1 MHHLVNFKNFADAK
15 INLLNPVT
23 LLIGRNGSGKS
34 NVIEGVELLAYL
46 AQGRS
51 VHQISDVGRGSG
63 STFEIRGGLL
73 SCSRRE
79 HEGYDPDDA
88 LFHPQSFTLAFDA
101 LVASVH
107 TRYSITVAVSGKPH
121 ILGETLKWG
130 TRVLFETVSD
140 PKAENPD
147 ILPVRFD
154 NFSRGGKKP
163 VRSMAADQSVLSRYE
178 SLPTSENDSAN
189 QAMTV
194 VRGVR
199 SHLQHAY
206 VFDPNPK
213 LMRNYEN
220 VGQTQLFRDGSNL
233 ASVLFELERM
243 ASVSEKEPK
252 GKLLGMAAF
261 FGKSSRET
269 LTRIRDRI
277 RQLPEDAFTELT
289 FEQTRLGEVGL
300 GFRYSD
306 TSVLSARQMSDGTLR
321 ALAILTALETVP
333 EGSRLVVE
341 EFDNGIHP
349 ARVKT
354 LVDAVWETAKRRHLN
369 VLATTHNPATL
380 DQLDSIQIQGV
391 VLCFHDSTQDAS
403 SLLPVSEL
411 PAAESML
418 EQGRLGEL
426 MTQQVL
432 ERHVQ
437 PGFAQKRAE
446 KGLAWLNKLNQS
458 ASKTPQ

>member
-1 MHHLVNFKNFADAK
+1 MHHFVNFKNFADAQ

-23 LLIGRNGSGKS
+23 LLIGRNGAGKS
-34 NVIEGVELLAYL
+34 NVIEAVELLAYL
-46 AQGRS
+46 AQGHS

-63 STFEIRGGLL
+63 TTFEIRGGFR
-73 SCSRRE
+73 SCPRRE
-79 HEGYDPDDA
+79 HLAYHPDDE
-88 LFHPQSFTLAFDA
+88 LFGPQTFTLAFDA
-101 LVASVH
+101 RVDQQPM
-107 TRYSITVAVSGKPH
+107 RYSIEVDVSGKPH
-121 ILGETLKWG
+121 IANESLKWG
-130 TRVLFETVSD
+130 GRVLFETVAD
-140 PKAENPD
+140 AATADAD
-147 ILPVRFD
+147 ILSVRHD
-154 NFSRGGKKP
+154 NFARGKNKP
-163 VRSMAADQSVLSRYE
+163 TRAMTADQSVLSRYE
-178 SLPTSENDSAN
+178 SLSTSDNDTA
-189 QAMTV
+189 QKAMTV

-206 VFDPNPK
+206 VFDPNPR

-233 ASVLFELERM
+233 ASVLFELERS
-243 ASVSEKEPK
+243 AVKLEKEPPSNPSSFEPIQ
-252 GKLLGMAAF
+252 GSPRTTLKL
-261 FGKSSRET
+261 
-269 LTRIRDRI
+269 IRDRI

-306 TSVLSARQMSDGTLR
+306 TSVLGARQMSDGTLR

-333 EGSRLVVE
+333 QGSRLVVE
-341 EFDNGIHP
+341 EIDNGIHP

-354 LVDAVWETAKRRHLN
+354 LVDAVWETARRRRLN

-380 DQLDSIQIQGV
+380 DQLDAEQIQGV
-391 VLCFHDSTQDAS
+391 VLCFHDGSQNAS
-403 SLLPVSEL
+403 RLLPVPEL
-411 PAAESML
+411 PAAESLL

-437 PGFAQKRAE
+437 PDFAKKRTE
-446 KGLAWLNKLNQS
+446 KGLAWLKKLKHAPS
-458 ASKTPQ
+458 ETSR